1 MNKIFA
7 YGMLTTGLVLS
18 APLITSTPSAAQSI
32 DIGPGGPRIDL
43 RDRRERARDE
53 VREDRRRDRGIERH
67 REYREER
74 RRDRR
79 DDDDD

>member
-7 YGMLTTGLVLS
+7 YSLLATGLVLS
-18 APLITSTPSAAQSI
+18 SPLLTSIPSAAQSI

-43 RDRRERARDE
+43 RDRRERERDE